1 MRVRVP
7 GNRLVLAR
15 LVLELFLLSTLLF
28 MLEYLLFAKLELR
41 KQQLNFVLLVHSD
54 LLVSG

>member
-1 MRVRVP
+1 M
-7 GNRLVLAR
+7 LAR
-15 LVLELFLLSTLLF
+15 LILELFLLSTLLF

-41 KQQLNFVLLVHSD
+41 KQQLNFVLFVHSD